1 MLLTIFSF
9 YDRIRREVTVG
20 NLASIQEVYI
30 MTASIIEKVWSA
42 IQKNDVADIQDMMDK
57 YHVLEGDVSPCV
69 SKVDKGVVAA
79 ALVCASV
86 TSLSGGLEEVMAIEL
101 IERMAMK
108 VDIFQ
113 LAYHICAA
121 IKAEE
126 TAAIPEEIR
135 MALDYEERND
145 DLIQAINN
153 LDSATFAALLSFIA
167 EGGVKRAHASL
178 FPSIIRRI
186 YKDEIINRGVLF
198 AYMALSLRKAFEEDM
213 AEEYLPTILDML
225 L

>member
-1 MLLTIFSF
+1 MDAI
-9 YDRIRREVTVG
+9 Y
-20 NLASIQEVYI
+20 
-30 MTASIIEKVWSA
+30 EKVWSEIRENDIVA
-42 IQKNDVADIQDMMDK
+42 IQAMMDDFNVFK
-57 YHVLEGDVSPCV
+57 GDVEPCI
-69 SKVDKGVVAA
+69 SKASKGVMTAILAYASAA
-79 ALVCASV
+79 
-86 TSLSGGLEEVMAIEL
+86 SLSGSLDEAMASEL
-101 IERMAMK
+101 IDRLAMK

-113 LAYHICAA
+113 LSSYVVACAA
-121 IKAEE
+121 IEAKD
-126 TAAIPEEIR
+126 TDAIPEEIR
-135 MALDYEERND
+135 TALGGKEKND

-213 AEEYLPTILDML
+213 AEEYLPTILNML